1 MTSAEL
7 VYHRY
12 RCTAVGCA
20 IQNAREDLGL
30 SLYELARISKI
41 CRNTL
46 QRIEA
51 FGIDPASKYFAPLCD
66 LLGLEAKSFFFGRFS
81 CGAWMTEQRGKNRR
95 AGQKRAASLAG
106 ETTRKKEKSEEIS

>member
-1 MTSAEL
+1 M
-7 VYHRY
+7 YHRY

-41 CRNTL
+41 CRDTL

-95 AGQKRAASLAG
+95 AGQKKSRFAG
-106 ETTRKKEKSEEIS
+106 GRNDSEKREI